1 MERNVRYFLHSD
13 RTAPLRAVAE
23 APDGYYLEIKKP
35 TRTGEQNRLYWAEL
49 QTLSDKCGHTPELWH
64 EFFKR
69 HFLKSEAVEMAGE
82 VVIMSPSTTKLS
94 KQEFSDYIE
103 QVFAW
108 LAENVK

>member
-1 MERNVRYFLHSD
+1 MRYFLHSD

-64 EFFKR
+64 TFFKR
-69 HFLKSEAVEMAGE
+69 HMLKSEAVEIAGE
-82 VVIMSPSTTKLS
+82 VLFLPPSTKKLT

-103 QVFAW
+103 EVFAW
-108 LAENVK
+108 IAENVR